1 MVIAYWA
8 DSELAFIDFTRKLCK
23 GAGIRMTLVKIAH
36 EPNWFSENKSFLRNA
51 AHLTRIFSR
60 IIALGLHG
68 RVVSFGTNSNRILF
82 LFSWLFQNVYY
93 VYNELPA
100 FSKFSPAAWIDRAI
114 FRFARHVS
122 VSTVERA
129 EFVKQAYKIDRPI
142 FVLENIAFTDIPA
155 PAIRQRNGGIL
166 FSGSITSKRFNDSDI
181 DKISDLIKRVGQRV
195 DVYGEVAGDISSKF
209 SDLIELRGK
218 VSHRRMLEV
227 MQDYE
232 YGLLSYYMGEPN
244 YDLCAPLKLYEY
256 VAYGCKVISLN
267 RNAGLVAL
275 AQRYPALIS
284 FAGELS
290 NRNENFS
297 EDEHEEQRL
306 RLLSGAIRSNMEF
319 ARYVTEGRV

>member
-1 MVIAYWA
+1 MSLGSTEMETLRAAMKPKTMVIAYWA
-8 DSELAFIDFTRKLCK
+8 DSELAFIDFTRKLCES
-23 GAGIRMTLVKIAH
+23 AGVRLSLVKIAH
-36 EPNWFSENKSFLRNA
+36 EPNWFSENKSLLRNG
-51 AHLTRIFSR
+51 AHLARIFSR
-60 IIALGLHG
+60 IIALGLYG

-82 LFSWLFQNVYY
+82 LFSWLFKNVYY

-100 FSKFSPAAWIDRAI
+100 LSKFSPAAWIDRAV

-129 EFVKQAYKIDRPI
+129 EFIKQAYRLERPI

-155 PAIRQRNGGIL
+155 TTKRQRNGAIL

-181 DKISDLIKRVGQRV
+181 DKISELIKHVGQRI

-209 SDLIELRGK
+209 SDLIQLRGK
-218 VSHRRMLEV
+218 VSHGRMLEV

-232 YGLLSYYMGEPN
+232 YGLLSYYMEEPN

-267 RNAGLVAL
+267 RNTGLVAL
-275 AQRYPALIS
+275 AKRFPALIS
-284 FAGELS
+284 FAG
-290 NRNENFS
+290 
-297 EDEHEEQRL
+297 
-306 RLLSGAIRSNMEF
+306 
-319 ARYVTEGRV
+319 